1 MLASS
6 RMLSTIAEKNS
17 TDRSNRS
24 DALSVSRTVLLAGV
38 LTLAAGAMLQA
49 QDSPIGDLS
58 SPHVRPTQELRALF
72 DEATLGSPEIRASID
87 RLEALDVTVYVRAVT
102 FVTSDLDGR
111 VALLARAVGHRY
123 LVIEIAC
130 GRSRLA
136 QMSTLGHELHHALE
150 IAEEPSV
157 IDARSLAA
165 FYERIGRKTG
175 DWGGRLTFE
184 TDAAAN
190 AGLRARRELLV
201 YSTRRSNGT

>member
-1 MLASS
+1 
-6 RMLSTIAEKNS
+6 MLSTIAEKNRA
-17 TDRSNRS
+17 DRSNRS
-24 DALSVSRTVLLAGV
+24 DAPAVSRTVCLAAI
-38 LTLAAGAMLQA
+38 LTLAVGATLQA
-49 QDSPIGDLS
+49 QDRPIGDAS
-58 SPHVRPTQELRALF
+58 SPHVRPALEIRALI
-72 DEATLGSPEIRASID
+72 DEAALGSPEIRASID
-87 RLEALDVTVYVRAVT
+87 RLEALDVTVYIRAVT

-136 QMSTLGHELHHALE
+136 QMSTLAHELHHALE

-165 FYERIGRKTG
+165 FYERVGRKTS

>member
-1 MLASS
+1 M
-6 RMLSTIAEKNS
+6 
-17 TDRSNRS
+17 
-24 DALSVSRTVLLAGV
+24 
-38 LTLAAGAMLQA
+38 
-49 QDSPIGDLS
+49 
-58 SPHVRPTQELRALF
+58 
-72 DEATLGSPEIRASID
+72 
-87 RLEALDVTVYVRAVT
+87 TVYVRAVT

-111 VALLARAVGHRY
+111 VALLAQAVGHRY

-157 IDARSLAA
+157 VDARTLAA
-165 FYERIGRKTG
+165 FYERIGRKTS

-190 AGLRARRELLV
+190 AGLRARRNYSSTAQGEAMELDLSS
-201 YSTRRSNGT
+201 STASAKNSGDARAAAHAGAGPAAVGTPKQDDLPPGDRVARSRPRSCAGRASGAVTRAEG

>member
-1 MLASS
+1 
-6 RMLSTIAEKNS
+6 MLSTIAEKNR
-17 TDRSNRS
+17 TGRANRS
-24 DALSVSRTVLLAGV
+24 DAPAVSRTVLLAGV
-38 LTLAAGAMLQA
+38 LTLAVGATLQA
-49 QDSPIGDLS
+49 QDRPLGDPS
-58 SPHVRPTQELRALF
+58 SPHVRPAREIRALV
-72 DEATLGSPEIRASID
+72 DEAAFGSPEIRASID
-87 RLEALDVTVYVRAVT
+87 RLEALDVTVYIRAVT

-136 QMSTLGHELHHALE
+136 QMTTLGHELHHALE

-157 IDARSLAA
+157 VDARTLAA
-165 FYERIGRKTG
+165 FYERVGRKTN
-175 DWGGRLTFE
+175 DWGGKLTFE